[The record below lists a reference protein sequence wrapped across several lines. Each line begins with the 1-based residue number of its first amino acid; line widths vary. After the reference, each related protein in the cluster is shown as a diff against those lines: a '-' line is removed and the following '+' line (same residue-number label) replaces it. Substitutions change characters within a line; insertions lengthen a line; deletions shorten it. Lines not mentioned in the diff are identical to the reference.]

1 VGAGILDRVHHCRLT
16 IEGEPLSSSAE
27 RGLLSTMRAPR
38 AILTIVSG
46 FVLLAVLSRVG
57 LAFSPGPVASEQAEA
72 TAGSSGLSVF
82 DQSGRQSFGPRVDGT
97 AFAAGIPTFVVI
109 EATPPEAQVFLDGH
123 LLGVA
128 RDLVVRAF
136 RLTRGQHTV
145 AVTALGFRP
154 YSARFDVQP
163 SFPTQLRIALV
174 PE

>member
-1 VGAGILDRVHHCRLT
+1 
-16 IEGEPLSSSAE
+16 
-27 RGLLSTMRAPR
+27 MRAPR

-57 LAFSPGPVASEQAEA
+57 LAFSPGPVASGQAEA
-72 TAGSSGLSVF
+72 TAGSSGSSAAETF
-82 DQSGRQSFGPRVDGT
+82 GT
-97 AFAAGIPTFVVI
+97 AFAAGIPTFVII
-109 EATPPEAQVFLDGH
+109 EATPPEAQVFLDGQ

-128 RDLVVRAF
+128 KDLVARAF
-136 RLTRGQHTV
+136 RLARGQHTV
-145 AVTALGFRP
+145 AVTALGFRT

>member
-1 VGAGILDRVHHCRLT
+1 
-16 IEGEPLSSSAE
+16 
-27 RGLLSTMRAPR
+27 MRAPR
-38 AILTIVSG
+38 AILIIVSG

-57 LAFSPGPVASEQAEA
+57 LAFSPGPVASGQAEA
-72 TAGSSGLSVF
+72 TAGSSGSSAAETF
-82 DQSGRQSFGPRVDGT
+82 GT
-97 AFAAGIPTFVVI
+97 AFAAGILTFVI
-109 EATPPEAQVFLDGH
+109 IAATPPEAQVFLDGQ